1 MKKNNENKKNKNI
14 TKKYKKKNIKIKG
27 WVKTKRNT
35 KKGISFIDI
44 YDGSS
49 INHKQITIKKN
60 TQKKHKKTLNN
71 LTSGCSVII
80 NGKIKFNKKY
90 KKQEIY
96 AKNITILGKIKNPK
110 TYPISPK
117 YHTLKYL
124 RQVSHLRPRTKIIKA
139 ISKIRNTLI
148 HNIHTFFYKKNFY
161 WIPTPIITS
170 IDTEGYSEMFKLKN
184 NNFFFKEKPFL
195 TVSGQLNLE
204 SYACALSKV
213 YNFGP
218 VFRAE
223 KSNTKKHLAEFWML
237 ETEIAFGKLNK
248 IINLSKEML
257 SFCLKKILKYNYK
270 EINFLLNKKQN
281 KNNIYNNIKKI
292 IKKEFIEIN
301 YKEIIKILKQKEKK
315 FTNNI
320 KWGIDISSEHE
331 KYLTE
336 KYFKLP
342 IIIKNSP
349 KKNKAFYMK
358 TNKDKKTV
366 SSMDIIFPI
375 IGEIIGGS
383 ERENNIK
390 KLDKNIKEKNLE
402 KKKYWWYRELRK
414 YGTIPH
420 SGFGLGFER
429 LLMYITNT
437 KNIRD
442 IIPFPRY
449 HNYIKF

>member
-1 MKKNNENKKNKNI
+1 MKNINKKIKNI
-14 TKKYKKKNIKIKG
+14 FSKKNINKEIEING
-27 WVKTKRNT
+27 WIKTKRNT
-35 KKGISFIDI
+35 KKGTSFIDI
-44 YDGSS
+44 YDGLS
-49 INHKQITIKKN
+49 INHIQITIKKN
-60 TQKKHKKTLNN
+60 IIKKLKKKIKY
-71 LTSGCSVII
+71 LTSGCSL
-80 NGKIKFNKKY
+80 KIKGVLNYNKKY
-90 KKQEIY
+90 KKKEINTT
-96 AKNITILGKIKNPK
+96 NIKIFGKIKKPNK
-110 TYPISPK
+110 YPISPK
-117 YHTLKYL
+117 YHTLKHL
-124 RQVSHLRPRTKIIKA
+124 RNVSHLRPRTKIIKA

-148 HNIHTFFYKKNFY
+148 QNLHTFFLKKNFY

-170 IDTEGYSEMFKLKN
+170 IDTEGYSKMFELKN
-184 NNFFFKEKPFL
+184 KKLFFNKKPFL

-204 SYACALSKV
+204 SYACSLSNV

-237 ETEIAFGKLNK
+237 ETEIAFGKLHN
-248 IINLSKEML
+248 IINISKEML
-257 SFCLKKILKYNYK
+257 SFCFKKILKYNYK
-270 EINFLLNKKQN
+270 EIKFLFP
-281 KNNIYNNIKKI
+281 KNNKYNETCNNIKKI

-301 YKEIIKILKQKEKK
+301 YKEIIKILKKKEKI

-342 IIIKNSP
+342 LIIKNSP

-358 TNKDKKTV
+358 TNEDKKTV
-366 SSMDIIFPI
+366 SSMDIIFPT

-383 ERENNIK
+383 EREDNIK
-390 KLDKNIKEKNLE
+390 ILDKNINKKKLI

-420 SGFGLGFER
+420 AGFGLGFER

-442 IIPFPRY
+442 VIPFPRY
-449 HNYIKF
+449 HNYLKF